1 MRKKRKYGKI
11 FSALQNGA
19 IRGLQIGGALRGYK
33 SGQERLEI
41 GAALGILN
49 RGRHFKLGQ
58 RLQVRVRRISNWCIT
73 TLSVN
78 ITLYELP
85 KLFSNPYVKRK

>member
-1 MRKKRKYGKI
+1 MGKKRKYEKI

-41 GAALGILN
+41 GAVLGILN
-49 RGRHFKLGQ
+49 RGRHFKSGQ
-58 RLQVRVRRISNWCIT
+58 RLQIGARRISNRCIT
-73 TLSVN
+73 TLQCQYCTLR
-78 ITLYELP
+78 IT
-85 KLFSNPYVKRK
+85 KIIF